1 MCFLAY
7 FKNSP
12 AQTRNKK
19 NIIQVNKIE
28 DVIGGG
34 QVEELYRMAEDE
46 LKLIPKYAEW
56 RMWET
61 RDEHEAREQSTH
73 CRERIILQLRLRNIA
88 ESFTQNTKER
98 G

>member
-1 MCFLAY
+1 MLSHLQSTE
-7 FKNSP
+7 KILSKKK
-12 AQTRNKK
+12 QTYVLHAVSSFISKIRSFRLEQKK

-61 RDEHEAREQSTH
+61 RDEHEAKEQS
-73 CRERIILQLRLRNIA
+73 ERV
-88 ESFTQNTKER
+88 
-98 G
+98 

>member
-1 MCFLAY
+1 MSFVYRARA
-7 FKNSP
+7 FQNGKHEN
-12 AQTRNKK
+12 T
-19 NIIQVNKIE
+19 QVSKIE

-61 RDEHEAREQSTH
+61 RDEHEAREQS
-73 CRERIILQLRLRNIA
+73 ENV
-88 ESFTQNTKER
+88 
-98 G
+98 

>member
-1 MCFLAY
+1 MVFPRLFQKFAR
-7 FKNSP
+7 SDS
-12 AQTRNKK
+12 NKK

-46 LKLIPKYAEW
+46 LKLIPKYVEW

-61 RDEHEAREQSTH
+61 RDEHEAREQS
-73 CRERIILQLRLRNIA
+73 ERV
-88 ESFTQNTKER
+88 
-98 G
+98 

>member
-1 MCFLAY
+1 MEKETDVRRF
-7 FKNSP
+7 FMIFNNSTP
-12 AQTRNKK
+12 RVSKPKTRKTHT
-19 NIIQVNKIE
+19 QVNKIE

-61 RDEHEAREQSTH
+61 RDEHEAREQS
-73 CRERIILQLRLRNIA
+73 ENV
-88 ESFTQNTKER
+88 
-98 G
+98 

>member
-1 MCFLAY
+1 MVFPRLFQKFARSDSN
-7 FKNSP
+7 K
-12 AQTRNKK
+12 KK

-61 RDEHEAREQSTH
+61 RDEHEAREQS
-73 CRERIILQLRLRNIA
+73 ERV
-88 ESFTQNTKER
+88 
-98 G
+98 